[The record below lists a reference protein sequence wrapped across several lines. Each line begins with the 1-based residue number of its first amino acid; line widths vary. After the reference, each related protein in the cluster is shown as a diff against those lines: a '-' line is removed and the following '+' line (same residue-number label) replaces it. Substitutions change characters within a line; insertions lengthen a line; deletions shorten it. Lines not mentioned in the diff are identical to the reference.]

1 MSFPPDDYTPYGYL
15 DIPTHT
21 RNLRP
26 LGVVRSFDVGFRWHV
41 PAYAGSYGGRRETYR
56 AGVRVALDGALD
68 IAALSQ
74 ATSPY
79 HSRNLMAF

>member
-26 LGVVRSFDVGFRWHV
+26 LGVVHSFVWPMIV
-41 PAYAGSYGGRRETYR
+41 WTAVE
-56 AGVRVALDGALD
+56 
-68 IAALSQ
+68 AARLLG
-74 ATSPY
+74 TSAKQP
-79 HSRNLMAF
+79 S